1 METAEQV
8 LNAIRLELA
17 KWQDHAVRGMKSGN
31 TAYHQGK
38 ITLITDL
45 FAFIHELDSQER
57 KEERNY
63 GDIIRAR
70 IEPQPDE
77 IRPCYFQ
84 VCLTVSSTLLRLVM
98 DGCIKVEDLRI
109 PIEHE
114 LKKEIEK
121 IRHAIFRSE

>member
-45 FAFIHELDSQER
+45 FAFIHELDSQEPETVTFR
-57 KEERNY
+57 LKCEPRIVVTVPAEIVHEEGDAWCLVFVNENQCLQTMVLLFREWTKE
-63 GDIIRAR
+63 G
-70 IEPQPDE
+70 
-77 IRPCYFQ
+77 
-84 VCLTVSSTLLRLVM
+84 
-98 DGCIKVEDLRI
+98 
-109 PIEHE
+109 
-114 LKKEIEK
+114 
-121 IRHAIFRSE
+121 